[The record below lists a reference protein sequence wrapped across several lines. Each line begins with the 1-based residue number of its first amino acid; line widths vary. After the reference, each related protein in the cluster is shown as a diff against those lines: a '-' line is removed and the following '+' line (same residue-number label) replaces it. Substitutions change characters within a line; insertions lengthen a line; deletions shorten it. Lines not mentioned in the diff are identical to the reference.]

1 MKRNIEYSD
10 LVENGEISIRLL
22 ESGDWSLKMP
32 DKLTKRDIVIFRG
45 LLTSLIEEQEIL
57 K

>member
-32 DKLTKRDIVIFRG
+32 DKLTKRDIAIFRG